1 MQMYFNHMNKTSDL
15 IICLTNAG
23 DLTLFAV
30 VLISAVA

>member
-1 MQMYFNHMNKTSDL
+1 MQMYFNYMNKTSDL

-30 VLISAVA
+30 

>member
-15 IICLTNAG
+15 TICLTNAG

-30 VLISAVA
+30 